1 MCGIFRVLQLRAGK
15 ELQKRK
21 KLKAKWLTRQEKL
34 KWRWESLS
42 ETYSEKNTDYLNL
55 KEEYEELEEKLSE
68 FLNGADK
75 SDDDE
80 EEVAPKKDKKKKKK
94 VKGGDI

>member
-1 MCGIFRVLQLRAGK
+1 M
-15 ELQKRK
+15 
-21 KLKAKWLTRQEKL
+21 
-34 KWRWESLS
+34 LS
-42 ETYSEKNTDYLNL
+42 
-55 KEEYEELEEKLSE
+55 YEELEEKLSE

>member
-1 MCGIFRVLQLRAGK
+1 MTDPESGYDIKITRSGK
-15 ELQKRK
+15 GKMDTNYTVTACPK
-21 KLKAKWLTRQEKL
+21 GKNPKASFIPEIDLEKIV
-34 KWRWESLS
+34 RDQMLS
-42 ETYSEKNTDYLNL
+42 
-55 KEEYEELEEKLSE
+55 YEELEEKLSE